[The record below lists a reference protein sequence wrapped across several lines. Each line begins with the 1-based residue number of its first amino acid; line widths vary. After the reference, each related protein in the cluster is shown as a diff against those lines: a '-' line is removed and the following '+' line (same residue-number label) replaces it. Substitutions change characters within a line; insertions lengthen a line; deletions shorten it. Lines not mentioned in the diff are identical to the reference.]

1 MGRLCNNKGF
11 RWAVG
16 IGLTIAAIVGGWLAQ
31 RLVFSTQ
38 IIADVK
44 AVNVKVEVVKV
55 DVARHEERLKKA
67 DEFREQVQ
75 KDISQINIAQT
86 AIEKD
91 VEHMRKDQTHQG
103 KLLEKIDR
111 KLK

>member
-1 MGRLCNNKGF
+1 MGRLCNNAGF
-11 RWAVG
+11 RWLVRTG
-16 IGLTIAAIVGGWLAQ
+16 IIAAVIIGGWLAQ

-38 IIADVK
+38 IKADVK
-44 AVNVKVEVVKV
+44 AVDVKVEVVKV

-75 KDISQINIAQT
+75 KDISQINITQT
-86 AIEKD
+86 TIEKD
-91 VEHMRKDQTHQG
+91 VEHMRKDQTRQG